1 MSATGDEDPAPGGPE
16 GPAGADGAQA
26 EAARAGDRGHRDS
39 EPRGGD
45 AAPGARGGSGEA
57 ALEGGGAEEES
68 DIGPAEEE
76 EEEEAGGLDLVE
88 VNQFPVRGFYFILLG
103 LVYSLLRRVHCNDHV
118 LVPPPP
124 RPRHGL
130 AWLPQLRAPDGQ
142 GQGPAAQE
150 PEEAE
155 EAAAPEPEEAEEAI
169 APEGE
174 RLAGGSVGRP
184 GIPRDPGSEGDLGR
198 SEMIGAIYE
207 ATGEGTT
214 KYPDENTN
222 EEAQGAESEGER
234 EKFNKKQEPE
244 KDLNPA
250 GQTQKVQRQEPSPW
264 EQEVC
269 PC

>member
-16 GPAGADGAQA
+16 GPAGAAGAQA
-26 EAARAGDRGHRDS
+26 EAARAGDQGHRDS

-57 ALEGGGAEEES
+57 ALEGGGAEEDS
-68 DIGPAEEE
+68 DIGPAEEEE
-76 EEEEAGGLDLVE
+76 EEEEAGGLDLVVE
-88 VNQFPVRGFYFILLG
+88 VHQFPMRGFYFILLG
-103 LVYSLLRRVHCNDHV
+103 LLYSLLRRIHYNDHILV
-118 LVPPPP
+118 LPPP

-130 AWLPQLRAPDGQ
+130 AWVPQLQAPDGQGQ

-184 GIPRDPGSEGDLGR
+184 GILRDPGSEGGLGR
-198 SEMIGAIYE
+198 
-207 ATGEGTT
+207 
-214 KYPDENTN
+214 
-222 EEAQGAESEGER
+222 
-234 EKFNKKQEPE
+234 
-244 KDLNPA
+244 
-250 GQTQKVQRQEPSPW
+250 
-264 EQEVC
+264 
-269 PC
+269 

>member
-16 GPAGADGAQA
+16 GPAGAAGAQA

-45 AAPGARGGSGEA
+45 AAPGAGAAGVAGAWGGSGEA
-57 ALEGGGAEEES
+57 ALEGGGAEEDS

-76 EEEEAGGLDLVE
+76 EEEEEEAEAGGLDLVVE
-88 VNQFPVRGFYFILLG
+88 VHRFPMTGFYFMLLG
-103 LVYSLLRRVHCNDHV
+103 LVYSLLRRVQYNDHV

-130 AWLPQLRAPDGQ
+130 AWLRQLRAPDGR

-184 GIPRDPGSEGDLGR
+184 GIPRDPGSEGGPREVKPGVGASR
-198 SEMIGAIYE
+198 S
-207 ATGEGTT
+207 
-214 KYPDENTN
+214 
-222 EEAQGAESEGER
+222 
-234 EKFNKKQEPE
+234 
-244 KDLNPA
+244 
-250 GQTQKVQRQEPSPW
+250 
-264 EQEVC
+264 
-269 PC
+269 